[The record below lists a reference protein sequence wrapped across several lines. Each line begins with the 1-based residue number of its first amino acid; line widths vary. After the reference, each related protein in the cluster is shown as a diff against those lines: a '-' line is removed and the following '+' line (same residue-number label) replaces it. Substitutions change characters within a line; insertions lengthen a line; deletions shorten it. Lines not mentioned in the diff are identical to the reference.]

1 MRTWD
6 VLGSLPVRTDHRAS
20 FRLPVR
26 LGHDN
31 RTLQM
36 LVRHASNDNLAAPDS
51 DNPARFKDDVLMDTT
66 LQ

>member
-6 VLGSLPVRTDHRAS
+6 VLGSLPVRADHRAN

-36 LVRHASNDNLAAPDS
+36 LVRNTSNDTLAVPSS
-51 DNPARFKDDVLMDTT
+51 DNPTDLRTKF
-66 LQ
+66 

>member
-1 MRTWD
+1 MRTWN
-6 VLGSLPVRTDHRAS
+6 VLGSLPVRADHRAHL
-20 FRLPVR
+20 RLPVR

-36 LVRHASNDNLAAPDS
+36 LVRNKSNDNLAVTIS
-51 DNPARFKDDVLMDTT
+51 GNPTRFNDDVLMDTT